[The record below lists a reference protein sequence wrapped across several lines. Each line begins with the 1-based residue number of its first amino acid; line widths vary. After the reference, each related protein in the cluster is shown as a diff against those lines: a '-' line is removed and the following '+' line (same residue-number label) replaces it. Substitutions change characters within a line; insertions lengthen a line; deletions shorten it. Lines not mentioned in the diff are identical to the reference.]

1 MVGSRPVRPEGGRHP
16 QTHGPPLSAP
26 ASAPASSG
34 SASDDAADH
43 LTTRRWTSNCSTEAA
58 GSAEVW
64 VQAWQYRAMPL
75 SVPRLRIGSTEIIA
89 LTDGEGPF
97 FTPRAAAF
105 PEATAAQWAEADRFD
120 PDAVDAEGRWWLQF
134 RAYAIRDDKGLT
146 VVDAGIG
153 PADSPA
159 GSWAPVPGTLP
170 ASLAA
175 AGIDPA
181 EVDTV
186 VLTHLH
192 TDHVGWAVVTE
203 AAAPSAGGSVDGNAS
218 TGSAPGGRRPYFPNA
233 EYLLQRAEFDAL
245 DALNPLLRETLT
257 DPLAAAG
264 RLRLLDGD
272 TPLRAGRVVATPGHT
287 PGHQSVLVA
296 DGRELALITGDLL
309 VHALQLLDV
318 ELAYAHENDPAAAR
332 HSRKRMLSHE
342 TATTLHL
349 ATPHLTEPFISV

>member
-1 MVGSRPVRPEGGRHP
+1 M
-16 QTHGPPLSAP
+16 P
-26 ASAPASSG
+26 A
-34 SASDDAADH
+34 
-43 LTTRRWTSNCSTEAA
+43 
-58 GSAEVW
+58 
-64 VQAWQYRAMPL
+64 

-89 LTDGEGPF
+89 LADAEGPF
-97 FTPRAAAF
+97 FSPRAEVF
-105 PEATAAQWAEADRFD
+105 PGATAAQWAEADRYD
-120 PDAVDAEGRWWLQF
+120 PGSVDAEGRWRLQF
-134 RAYAIRDDKGLT
+134 RAYAIRGDKGLT

-153 PADSPA
+153 PADGPA
-159 GSWAPVPGTLP
+159 GSWAPVPGVLP

-203 AAAPSAGGSVDGNAS
+203 AAVPPAGGAVDGA
-218 TGSAPGGRRPYFPNA
+218 TATGGRRPYFPNA

-245 DALNPLLRETLT
+245 DALNPQLRETLT

-272 TPLRAGRVVATPGHT
+272 TPLRTGRAVATPGHT

-296 DGRELALITGDLL
+296 DGRERALVTGDLL
-309 VHALQLLDV
+309 VHALQLLHP
-318 ELAYAHENDPAAAR
+318 ELAYAHETDPEAAR
-332 HSRKRMLSHE
+332 RSRERMLGSR

-349 ATPHLTEPFISV
+349 ATPHLTEPFLLA